1 MTTTIDVLIIG
12 AGISGLGSACH
23 LKEQLPDKSFLI
35 VEAHTT
41 YGGTWHIH
49 RYPGIRS
56 DSDLFTFGYR
66 FKPWTGAPIATGE
79 EIMSY
84 LGELIDERGLADSI
98 RYGRRVT
105 SIEWDSVDAVWVA
118 SIEVV
123 GAGETEVIRAGFIW
137 NCAGYYRHDRGHLP
151 DWPGLTE
158 FGGRVIHPQHW
169 PEDADFAE
177 KDVVVI
183 GSGATAATLVP
194 ALVGKCK
201 SLTMLQRTPT
211 YFYSGSNSNP
221 LADELRE
228 LEVEPQWI
236 HEIVRKKILRDQR
249 QQTELALAYPK
260 EAREALVG
268 AVREQL
274 GDDVDV
280 ARHFNPPYDPWRQRI
295 AFVPDGDLFKGVR
308 SGAVT
313 LLTDTIEHFERD
325 RIVLGSGQVVHADVG
340 IAATGFEL
348 APLGDV
354 PVLVDGRHL
363 DGSQELTWRGVMVT
377 NLPNLVWVFGYFRAS
392 WTLRVDLLG
401 DFVCRLF
408 RFMDG
413 NGYRSVQPLPDFDLK
428 PSALADWSEGQEFAP
443 GYMKR
448 GAHKLPK
455 SGPGEEW
462 SHTQDYWTEREHLP
476 VIDLHRAPLLFK

>member
-1 MTTTIDVLIIG
+1 MTTNIDVLIIG

-35 VEAHTT
+35 VEAHST

-49 RYPGIRS
+49 QYPGIRS

-66 FKPWTGAPIATGE
+66 FKPWTGAPIATGA

-84 LGELIDERGLADSI
+84 LGELIAEQGLADFI
-98 RYGRRVT
+98 RYDRRVT
-105 SIEWDSVDAVWVA
+105 SIEWDSVDAVWLA
-118 SIEVV
+118 TIEV
-123 GAGETEVIRAGFIW
+123 AGTDEVEVVKAGFIW
-137 NCAGYYRHDRGHLP
+137 NCAGYYRHDHGYMP
-151 DWPGLTE
+151 DWPGLAAFE
-158 FGGRVIHPQHW
+158 GVLIHPQHW
-169 PEDADFAE
+169 PEDADFAD

-194 ALVGKCK
+194 ALAGKCG

-221 LADELRE
+221 LADELRA
-228 LEVEPQWI
+228 LDVEPMWI
-236 HEIVRKKILRDQR
+236 HEIVRRKILKDQR
-249 QQTELALAYPK
+249 QQTELALAYPR
-260 EAREALVG
+260 EARDALIG

-280 ARHFNPPYDPWRQRI
+280 ARHFTPPYDPWRQRI

-308 SGAVT
+308 SGAVR
-313 LLTDTIEHFERD
+313 LLTDTIERFERD
-325 RIVLGSGQVVHADVG
+325 QIVLGSGQTVRADVV
-340 IAATGFEL
+340 IAATGFDL

-354 PVLVDGRHL
+354 PVIVDGRRL
-363 DGSQELTWRGVMVT
+363 DVSQELTWRGVMVT
-377 NLPNLVWVFGYFRAS
+377 NVPNLVWVFGYFRAS

-401 DFVCRLF
+401 DFVCRMLA
-408 RFMDG
+408 FMDQH
-413 NGYRSVQPLPDFDLK
+413 GYRSVQPLPDFDLK
-428 PSALADWSEGQEFAP
+428 PSNLSDWSEGQEFAP

-462 SHTQDYWTEREHLP
+462 THTQDYWTEREQLP
-476 VIDLHRAPLLFK
+476 AISFSQSPLLFR